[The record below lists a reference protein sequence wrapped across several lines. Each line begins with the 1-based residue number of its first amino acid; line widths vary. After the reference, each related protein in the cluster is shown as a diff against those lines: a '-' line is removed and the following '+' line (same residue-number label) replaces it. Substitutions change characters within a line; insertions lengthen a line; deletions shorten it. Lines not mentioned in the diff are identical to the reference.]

1 MVPMNN
7 PRDLKIFDRPSRK
20 ICRDHLAFFLGYL
33 EGVEVDVLTKKYLDH
48 AEYTGAKV
56 KSLIRWLQDE
66 FSIAAMRADEIALA
80 EGRRPLR
87 LSRLIRINPDLLRV
101 SGETLEKF
109 AAKADPTGFY
119 SEAEL
124 LEKFQEGHEVDRKD
138 KRNTSLRQ
146 RIIKAVRMLAQ
157 DICTEP
163 SRLDL
168 LRYWFDEAIVERFAN
183 APAPLITVWDL
194 IELIDLRG
202 RSWWRSV
209 PKIGKVNA
217 ERIEGW
223 MQRNGLLP
231 DPEEQNTSVMIA
243 QRTPFGHDTFM
254 DAQAL
259 VPMERLI
266 PPPALS
272 GASGTNRGSGG
283 TITAQNDLEAV
294 EAWLRSLTGKHTL
307 RSYRTHAERFIL
319 WSLVEK
325 NKAMS
330 SITID
335 DATDYRNFL
344 MALRDCNSHE
354 HFLDMQQNLF
364 ENGVKWEWAWTTPLD
379 QWIGIRNAPR
389 RSRAWK
395 PFNGRLSASSCKLS
409 FVVLKSMCQWLTD
422 QKYLNSNP
430 FAGVSAP
437 IAENK
442 IKINHSLNPDQ
453 IDFVVGLCDKLDH
466 TEATLR
472 LRAALILA
480 FGTGMRL
487 SELVSARVSM
497 NKETQGV
504 HNYGLKPSEDGEGW
518 DIDVIGKGGKSRL
531 VPVSD
536 RVMDALADY
545 MEKRGFQRDPLY
557 WPEGTPLL
565 STLKVEGQSKR
576 RVAGGMPVSCTTLA
590 RIITDHLEWA
600 AELTETDRDK
610 GRLRS
615 FTVHW
620 TRHSFATK
628 VLNKGAGIDVVQE
641 LLGHA
646 SSATTSIYT
655 NADRK
660 RKAAAVALA

>member
-1 MVPMNN
+1 MTTPL
-7 PRDLKIFDRPSRK
+7 PLKVFDRPSMK
-20 ICRDHLAFFLGYL
+20 VSRDHMSFFLGYL
-33 EGVEVDVLTKKYLDH
+33 EGVDTDTLARKYLDH
-48 AEYTGAKV
+48 AEYTQPKI

-66 FSIAAMRADEIALA
+66 FSIAAMRQDEIALA
-80 EGRRPLR
+80 EERRQLR
-87 LSRLIRINPDLLRV
+87 LSRLIRINPDLLRAN
-101 SGETLEKF
+101 GETLEEF

-124 LEKFQEGHEVDRKD
+124 LEKFQEEHGVDRKD

-157 DICTEP
+157 DICSEP
-163 SRLDL
+163 SKLDL
-168 LRYWFDEAIVERFAN
+168 LRYWLDEVMVDRFAN
-183 APAPLITVWDL
+183 APTPIITVWDL
-194 IELIDLRG
+194 LELMDLRG
-202 RSWWRSV
+202 KSWWRSV
-209 PKIGKVNA
+209 PKIGPKNA

-223 MQRNGLLP
+223 MMRNGLIE
-231 DPEEQNTSVMIA
+231 DPESQNTSIVLA
-243 QRTPFGHDTFM
+243 HGTRVGNGVYV

-259 VPMERLI
+259 VPMERLA

-272 GASGTNRGSGG
+272 GAAGTNRGIGG
-283 TITAQNDLEAV
+283 TMTAQSDLEAV

-344 MALRDCNSHE
+344 MTLRDCNSHD
-354 HFLDMQQNLF
+354 HFLDIKQNLV
-364 ENGVKWEWAWTTPLD
+364 EDGVKWEWTWTTPLD

-389 RSRAWK
+389 RSRAWR

-409 FVVLKSMCQWLTD
+409 FIVLKSMCQWLTD
-422 QKYLNSNP
+422 QRYLDSNP

-437 IAENK
+437 AAESK
-442 IKINHSLNPDQ
+442 IKVSHALNPDQ
-453 IDFVVGLCDKLDH
+453 IDFVVGLCDKLDPN
-466 TEATLR
+466 EVTLR
-472 LRAALILA
+472 LRAALVLA

-497 NKETQGV
+497 NQETPGV
-504 HNYGLKPSEDGEGW
+504 YNYGLKPSEDGEGW

-531 VPVSD
+531 VPISD
-536 RVMDALADY
+536 KVMDALADY
-545 MEKRGFQRDPLY
+545 MESRGIERDPLY

-565 STLKVEGQSKR
+565 ATLKVEGQAKR
-576 RVAGGMPVSCTTLA
+576 RVAAGLPVSCTTLA
-590 RIITDHLEWA
+590 RIMTDHLEWA
-600 AELTETDRDK
+600 ADLAETDRDK

-628 VLNKGAGIDVVQE
+628 VLNRGAGIDVVQE

-646 SSATTSIYT
+646 SSATTSIYVSV
-655 NADRK
+655 DRK
-660 RKAAAVALA
+660 RRLAAVALA